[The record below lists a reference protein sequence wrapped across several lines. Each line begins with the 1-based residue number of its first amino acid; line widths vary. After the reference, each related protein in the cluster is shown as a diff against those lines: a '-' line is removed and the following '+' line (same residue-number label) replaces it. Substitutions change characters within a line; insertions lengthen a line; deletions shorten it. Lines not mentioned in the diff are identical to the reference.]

1 MTEDIRSLRKKIM
14 AFFGEDENII
24 QYVSGIALINL
35 LLIEK
40 NEYKGW
46 IDIYNKI
53 YLSYLERV
61 EELMR
66 IVLGE

>member
-1 MTEDIRSLRKKIM
+1 M
-14 AFFGEDENII
+14 
-24 QYVSGIALINL
+24 SGIALINL